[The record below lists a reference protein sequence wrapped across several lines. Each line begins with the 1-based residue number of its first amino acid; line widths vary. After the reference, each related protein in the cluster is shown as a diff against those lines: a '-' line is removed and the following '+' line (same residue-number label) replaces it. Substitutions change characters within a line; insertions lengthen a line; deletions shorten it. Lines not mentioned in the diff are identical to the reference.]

1 MLFLKNKLIGG
12 ILLVAGTTI
21 GAGMLALPAVT
32 GMAGFYPSLT
42 LFIFYWAF
50 FVFTALLMLEVTL
63 WMEDNTN
70 LITMAHRTLGRWG
83 EALSWIVYLF
93 LLYSLTTAYLSG
105 SSQIFLEFIRATTG
119 YEAPY
124 YLGPLPLLLIFG
136 FFVYRGALFVDM
148 ANRWLMVGLSL
159 TFVIAIIS
167 LIPHV
172 DSTLLGHREWQFLL
186 ISNSVIVTSYG
197 FHIIIPSLAT
207 YMHRDVKKLRT
218 AILIGS
224 SIPLFVY
231 LLWEWVALGIIPVEG
246 ENGIIAGYHND
257 INGAHLLTAL
267 IGNSWLSMVLRGF
280 AFFAIMT
287 SFLGVSLSLRDFLA
301 DGFHI
306 QKNHLGKIKL
316 YLMTFVPTLIFMWTY
331 PRAFLSA
338 LEYAGAFGVTILLGF
353 LPAMMV
359 YRGRYKKMFPS
370 HYRVAG
376 GKGALLLVMVFSLL
390 LVALEIANKLGFAEH
405 IVNLKG

>member
-1 MLFLKNKLIGG
+1 VLFVKNKLIGG

-21 GAGMLALPAVT
+21 GAAMLALPSVT
-32 GMAGFYPSLT
+32 GMAGFYPSLS

-70 LITMAHRTLGRWG
+70 MITMAHRTLGRWG
-83 EALSWIVYLF
+83 EVLSWFVYLF

-105 SSQIFLEFIRATTG
+105 SSQIFIDFVRATTG
-119 YEAPY
+119 YEAPAF
-124 YLGPLPLLLIFG
+124 LGPLPLLLIFG

-148 ANRWLMVGLSL
+148 ANRWLMVGLAV
-159 TFVIAIIS
+159 TFIIAIVS
-167 LIPHV
+167 LAPYIDHEKLAHT
-172 DSTLLGHREWQFLL
+172 DWKFLL

-224 SIPLFVY
+224 SIPLLVY
-231 LLWEWVALGIIPVEG
+231 LLWEWVALGSIPVEG

-257 INGAHLLTAL
+257 LNGAHLLTAL
-267 IGNSWLSMVLRGF
+267 IGNTWLSMVLRAF

-306 QKNHLGKIKL
+306 EKNHMGKIKL
-316 YLMTFVPTLIFMWTY
+316 YMMTFVPTLIFMWTN

-338 LEYAGAFGVTILLGF
+338 LEYAGAFGVMILLGF
-353 LPAMMV
+353 LPALMV
-359 YRGRYKKMFPS
+359 YQGRYKKNFTS

-376 GKGALLLVMVFSLL
+376 GKPALIFVMLISSLLVV
-390 LVALEIANKLGFAEH
+390 LEIANKLGFANH